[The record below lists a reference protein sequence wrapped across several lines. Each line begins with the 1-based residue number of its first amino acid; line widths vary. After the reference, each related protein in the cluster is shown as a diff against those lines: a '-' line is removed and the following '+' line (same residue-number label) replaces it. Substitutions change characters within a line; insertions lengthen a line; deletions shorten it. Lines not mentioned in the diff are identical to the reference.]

1 MSIFERINQINA
13 RMQQLHSNF
22 GDSAN
27 RVSAASP
34 SPDSGQPKC
43 LNPVSAVT
51 FEALMKTAENSD
63 MPASSSS
70 ASPGAA
76 ATASSVPYKGGEKDF
91 EGIIKEASAKYNVD
105 EDLIRS
111 VIRQESGF
119 NPSAVSSCGAS
130 GLMQLMPETAKDLGV
145 KNIMDPKDNIMGGVK
160 YLSQMLSR
168 YDGNRTKALAAY
180 NAGPGNVDHYN
191 GIPPFSETQNY
202 VKNIMAMYQD
212 YKSKS

>member
-22 GDSAN
+22 GDSAG
-27 RVSAASP
+27 RVSGASP

-43 LNPVSAVT
+43 LNPVSSVT
-51 FEALMKTAENSD
+51 FEQLMKTAEKSD
-63 MPASSSS
+63 SLSSSPVASS
-70 ASPGAA
+70 
-76 ATASSVPYKGGEKDF
+76 SSVPYKGSEKDF

-145 KNIMDPKDNIMGGVK
+145 TNIMDPKDNIMGGVK

-191 GIPPFSETQNY
+191 GVPPFSETQNY